1 MTYRL
6 LVFIFMVTCQLALT
20 QVCNNDNN
28 NKNHDSAKNFNS
40 KQEEDLNPAI
50 RIQLDSNSVLSAPS
64 GVYTTVQFH
73 LSLATQTS
81 DPDLNLTKTAQISH
95 FEKFPSR
102 GRHATFVTSVR
113 PQTVELRSND
123 SPVTVTLTIF
133 APKYVPNQT
142 RHSVSFLS
150 SFTI

>member
-1 MTYRL
+1 ML
-6 LVFIFMVTCQLALT
+6 FWIL
-20 QVCNNDNN
+20 
-28 NKNHDSAKNFNS
+28 KNLDS
-40 KQEEDLNPAI
+40 KQEDHGGSNPAI

-73 LSLATQTS
+73 LSLATQA

-142 RHSVSFLS
+142 RHSVAFFLVLIPFLKNTFLS
-150 SFTI
+150 KL